1 MIFLH
6 LLTVQNGGIKRSSL
20 EVLSRG
26 RELVDSIGQSNGE
39 NSDQNSPQNSQ
50 QNSGQS
56 AGNQGELH
64 AVVCSPEV
72 ASWDEAKWAAE
83 LGAYGVDTV
92 WSATDVAFKEH
103 NNQALLS
110 AMQSAHA
117 QATDQ
122 GAKPSVVA
130 MASTEGVKDILG
142 ALSMRLG
149 ASVVADVSEFGVVAE
164 GDGVLLTATR
174 PVMASKANTH
184 VQAQAQHVMV
194 SVRSGS
200 YGILENGENQNG
212 ENQNAK
218 PLNHQPVRIVPLK
231 IERADSKLQTQIRE
245 IITAAA
251 DTIDLNEAEAIV
263 AAGRGVKDEA
273 AKALIAELAG
283 VLNAGIGASRALT
296 EAGIYD
302 PSVQIGQTGK
312 VVSPQLYIA
321 VGISGAIQHVAGIT
335 NSKVIVAVNKDADAP
350 IFEVAD
356 YGIVGDLYEVLPAL
370 IAEIKRVKG

>member
-26 RELVDSIGQSNGE
+26 RELVASMGE
-39 NSDQNSPQNSQ
+39 HGGGGNS
-50 QNSGQS
+50 
-56 AGNQGELH
+56 AELH

-72 ASWDEAKWAAE
+72 ADWDAAKWSAE
-83 LGAYGVDTV
+83 IGAYGVNTI
-92 WSATDVAFKEH
+92 WMATDEAFKEH
-103 NNQALLS
+103 NNQALIS
-110 AMQSAHA
+110 AVKAAHA
-117 QATDQ
+117 QAT
-122 GAKPSVVA
+122 GNGTKASVVA
-130 MASTEGVKDILG
+130 MASTEGVKDIIG
-142 ALSMRLG
+142 ALSVRLG
-149 ASVVADVSEFGVVAE
+149 ASVIADVSKFEVSTE
-164 GDGVLLTATR
+164 GDGVQLSATR
-174 PVMASKANTH
+174 PVMASKAQTQ
-184 VQAQAQHVMV
+184 VQASAQHVMV

-200 YGILENGENQNG
+200 YGILESAGSHENSTIS
-212 ENQNAK
+212 
-218 PLNHQPVRIVPLK
+218 LQPVS
-231 IERADSKLQTQIRE
+231 IEDADSKLHTKIRE

-296 EAGIYD
+296 EAGVYD

-370 IAEIKRVKG
+370 IAEIKRRKG

>member
-1 MIFLH
+1 
-6 LLTVQNGGIKRSSL
+6 
-20 EVLSRG
+20 
-26 RELVDSIGQSNGE
+26 
-39 NSDQNSPQNSQ
+39 
-50 QNSGQS
+50 
-56 AGNQGELH
+56 
-64 AVVCSPEV
+64 
-72 ASWDEAKWAAE
+72 
-83 LGAYGVDTV
+83 
-92 WSATDVAFKEH
+92 
-103 NNQALLS
+103 
-110 AMQSAHA
+110 
-117 QATDQ
+117 
-122 GAKPSVVA
+122 
-130 MASTEGVKDILG
+130 
-142 ALSMRLG
+142 
-149 ASVVADVSEFGVVAE
+149 
-164 GDGVLLTATR
+164 
-174 PVMASKANTH
+174 
-184 VQAQAQHVMV
+184 MV

-200 YGILENGENQNG
+200 YGILENGENQN
-212 ENQNAK
+212 AK
-218 PLNHQPVRIVPLK
+218 SLNHQPVRI
-231 IERADSKLQTQIRE
+231 EHADSKLQTQIRE

-302 PSVQIGQTGK
+302 PSMQIGQTGK

-335 NSKVIVAVNKDADAP
+335 NSNVIVAVNKDADAS

>member
-6 LLTVQNGGIKRSSL
+6 LLTVQSGGIKRSSL
-20 EVLSRG
+20 EVLARG
-26 RELVDSIGQSNGE
+26 RALADALNTNGH
-39 NSDQNSPQNSQ
+39 
-50 QNSGQS
+50 
-56 AGNQGELH
+56 AAELH

-72 ASWDEAKWAAE
+72 ADWTAEKWTQE

-92 WSATDVAFKEH
+92 WSATDESFKEH
-103 NNQALLS
+103 NNQALL
-110 AMQSAHA
+110 AAVQTAHS
-117 QATDQ
+117 QATDL

-149 ASVVADVSEFGVVAE
+149 ASVVADVSEFGVAAE
-164 GDGVLLTATR
+164 GDELQLTATR
-174 PVMASKANTH
+174 PVMASKAQTQ
-184 VQAQAQHVMV
+184 VQTTAKHVMV

-200 YGILENGENQNG
+200 YGILEAAGGHEG
-212 ENQNAK
+212 GT
-218 PLNHQPVRIVPLK
+218 PTHQPVKIEHLK
-231 IERADSKLQTQIRE
+231 IEQTDSKLQTQIRE

-263 AAGRGVKDEA
+263 AAGRGVKDET

-296 EAGIYD
+296 EAGVYD

-312 VVSPQLYIA
+312 VVAPQLYIA

-370 IAEIKRVKG
+370 IAEIKRLKG

>member
-26 RELVDSIGQSNGE
+26 RDLVASMGEHGGGNG
-39 NSDQNSPQNSQ
+39 
-50 QNSGQS
+50 
-56 AGNQGELH
+56 AELH

-72 ASWDEAKWAAE
+72 ADWDAAKWDAE
-83 LGAYGVDTV
+83 IGPYGVNTV
-92 WSATDVAFKEH
+92 WMATDEAFKEH

-110 AMQSAHA
+110 AVQAAHA
-117 QATDQ
+117 QAT
-122 GAKPSVVA
+122 GNGTKASVVA

-142 ALSMRLG
+142 ALSVRLG
-149 ASVVADVSEFGVVAE
+149 ASVIADVSEFEVSRE
-164 GDGVLLTATR
+164 GDGVQLSATR
-174 PVMASKANTH
+174 PVMASKAQTQ
-184 VQAQAQHVMV
+184 VQTTAQHVMV

-200 YGILENGENQNG
+200 YGILENRDGQKAG
-212 ENQNAK
+212 T
-218 PLNHQPVRIVPLK
+218 PILQPVS
-231 IERADSKLQTQIRE
+231 IEDADSKLHTKIRE

-263 AAGRGVKDEA
+263 AAGRGVKDET

-296 EAGIYD
+296 EAGVYD

-370 IAEIKRVKG
+370 IAEIKRRKG

>member
-26 RELVDSIGQSNGE
+26 RELVSSMGEHGGGNG
-39 NSDQNSPQNSQ
+39 
-50 QNSGQS
+50 
-56 AGNQGELH
+56 AELH

-72 ASWDEAKWAAE
+72 TDWDAAKWSAE
-83 LGAYGVDTV
+83 IGAYGVNTV
-92 WSATDVAFKEH
+92 WMATDEAFKEH
-103 NNQALLS
+103 NNQALIS
-110 AMQSAHA
+110 AVQAAHA
-117 QATDQ
+117 QAT
-122 GAKPSVVA
+122 GNGTKASVVA

-142 ALSMRLG
+142 ALSVRLG
-149 ASVVADVSEFGVVAE
+149 ASVIADVSEFEVSTE
-164 GDGVLLTATR
+164 GDGVQLSATR
-174 PVMASKANTH
+174 PVMASKAQTK
-184 VQAQAQHVMV
+184 VQASAQHVMV

-200 YGILENGENQNG
+200 YGILENGDGQKAG
-212 ENQNAK
+212 T
-218 PLNHQPVRIVPLK
+218 PILQPVS
-231 IERADSKLQTQIRE
+231 IEDADSKLHTKIRE

-263 AAGRGVKDEA
+263 AAGRWGVKDEA
-273 AKALIAELAG
+273 AKALIAELAE

-296 EAGIYD
+296 EAGVYD

-370 IAEIKRVKG
+370 IAEIKRRKA

>member
-26 RELVDSIGQSNGE
+26 RELVDSIGKSGG
-39 NSDQNSPQNSQ
+39 SQ
-50 QNSGQS
+50 
-56 AGNQGELH
+56 AELH

-72 ASWDEAKWAAE
+72 AGWDEAKWAAE
-83 LGAYGVDTV
+83 LGAYGVDTL
-92 WSATDVAFKEH
+92 WSATDEVFKEH

-110 AMQSAHA
+110 AVQSAHA

-122 GAKPSVVA
+122 GAKSSVVA

-184 VQAQAQHVMV
+184 VRAQSQHVMV

-200 YGILENGENQNG
+200 YRILENGESQNRV
-212 ENQNAK
+212 NQNAK
-218 PLNHQPVRIVPLK
+218 PLNHQPVG
-231 IERADSKLQTQIRE
+231 IELADSKLQTQIRE

-302 PSVQIGQTGK
+302 PSMQIGQTGK

-335 NSKVIVAVNKDADAP
+335 NSNVIVAVNKDADAS

>member
-6 LLTVQNGGIKRSSL
+6 LLTVQSGGIKRSSL
-20 EVLSRG
+20 EVLARG
-26 RELVDSIGQSNGE
+26 RALADALNT
-39 NSDQNSPQNSQ
+39 
-50 QNSGQS
+50 SGH
-56 AGNQGELH
+56 AVELH

-72 ASWDEAKWAAE
+72 ADWTAEKWTQE

-92 WSATDVAFKEH
+92 WSATDESFKEH
-103 NNQALLS
+103 NNQALL
-110 AMQSAHA
+110 AAVQTAHS
-117 QATDQ
+117 QATDL

-149 ASVVADVSEFGVVAE
+149 ASVVADVSEFGVAAE
-164 GDGVLLTATR
+164 GDGLQLTATR
-174 PVMASKANTH
+174 PVMASKAQTQ
-184 VQAQAQHVMV
+184 VQTTAKHVMV
-194 SVRSGS
+194 SVRSGA
-200 YGILENGENQNG
+200 YGILEAAGGHEG
-212 ENQNAK
+212 GTHT
-218 PLNHQPVRIVPLK
+218 HQPVKIEHLK
-231 IERADSKLQTQIRE
+231 IEQTDSKLQTQIRE

-263 AAGRGVKDEA
+263 AAGRGVKDET

-296 EAGIYD
+296 EAGVYD

-312 VVSPQLYIA
+312 VVAPQLYIA

-335 NSKVIVAVNKDADAP
+335 NSKMIVAVNKDADAP

-370 IAEIKRVKG
+370 IAEIKRLKG

>member
-6 LLTVQNGGIKRSSL
+6 LLTVQSGGIKRSSL

-26 RELVDSIGQSNGE
+26 RELADALNTNGH
-39 NSDQNSPQNSQ
+39 
-50 QNSGQS
+50 
-56 AGNQGELH
+56 AAELH

-72 ASWDEAKWAAE
+72 ADWTAEKWSAE

-92 WSATDVAFKEH
+92 WSATDESFKEH
-103 NNQALLS
+103 NNQALLA
-110 AMQSAHA
+110 AMQTTHS
-117 QATDQ
+117 QATDL

-149 ASVVADVSEFGVVAE
+149 ASVVADVSEFGVAAE
-164 GDGVLLTATR
+164 GDGLQLTATR
-174 PVMASKANTH
+174 PVMASKAQTQ
-184 VQAQAQHVMV
+184 VQTTAKHVMV

-200 YGILENGENQNG
+200 YGILEAAGGHEG
-212 ENQNAK
+212 GT
-218 PLNHQPVRIVPLK
+218 PTHQPVKIEHLK
-231 IERADSKLQTQIRE
+231 IEQTDSKLQTQIRE

-263 AAGRGVKDEA
+263 AAGRGVKDET

-296 EAGIYD
+296 EAGVYD

-312 VVSPQLYIA
+312 VVAPQLYIA

-370 IAEIKRVKG
+370 IAEIKRLKG

>member
-26 RELVDSIGQSNGE
+26 RALADALNT
-39 NSDQNSPQNSQ
+39 
-50 QNSGQS
+50 SGH
-56 AGNQGELH
+56 AAELH

-92 WSATDVAFKEH
+92 WSATDEAFKEH

-184 VQAQAQHVMV
+184 VRAQAQHVMV

-200 YGILENGENQNG
+200 YGILENGVLENG

-251 DTIDLNEAEAIV
+251 NTIDLNEAEAIV

>member
-26 RELVDSIGQSNGE
+26 RALADALNT
-39 NSDQNSPQNSQ
+39 
-50 QNSGQS
+50 SGH
-56 AGNQGELH
+56 AAELH

-92 WSATDVAFKEH
+92 WSATDEAFKEH

-184 VQAQAQHVMV
+184 VRAQAQHVMV

-200 YGILENGENQNG
+200 YGILENGVLENG

>member
-26 RELVDSIGQSNGE
+26 RELVDSISQSNE
-39 NSDQNSPQNSQ
+39 
-50 QNSGQS
+50 QS
-56 AGNQGELH
+56 AGSQAELH

-92 WSATDVAFKEH
+92 WSATDEAFKEH

-122 GAKPSVVA
+122 GAKPSAVA

-296 EAGIYD
+296 EAGMYD

>member
-20 EVLSRG
+20 EVLARG
-26 RELVDSIGQSNGE
+26 RALADALKT
-39 NSDQNSPQNSQ
+39 
-50 QNSGQS
+50 SGQ
-56 AGNQGELH
+56 AVELH

-72 ASWDEAKWAAE
+72 ADWTAEKWSAE

-92 WSATDVAFKEH
+92 WSANDEVFKEH
-103 NNQALLS
+103 NNQALLA
-110 AMQSAHA
+110 AMQTAHA

-149 ASVVADVSEFGVVAE
+149 ASVVADVSEFGVAAE
-164 GDGVLLTATR
+164 GDGLQLTATR
-174 PVMASKANTH
+174 PVMASKAQTQ
-184 VQAQAQHVMV
+184 VQTTAKHVMV

-200 YGILENGENQNG
+200 YGILEAAGGHEG
-212 ENQNAK
+212 GT
-218 PLNHQPVRIVPLK
+218 PTHQPVKIEHLK
-231 IERADSKLQTQIRE
+231 IEQTDSKLQTQIRE

-263 AAGRGVKDEA
+263 AAGRGVKDET

-296 EAGIYD
+296 EAGVYD

-312 VVSPQLYIA
+312 VVAPQLYIA

-370 IAEIKRVKG
+370 IAEIKRLKG

>member
-26 RELVDSIGQSNGE
+26 RALADALNT
-39 NSDQNSPQNSQ
+39 
-50 QNSGQS
+50 SGH
-56 AGNQGELH
+56 AAELH

-92 WSATDVAFKEH
+92 WSATDEAFKEH

-164 GDGVLLTATR
+164 GNGVLLTATR

-200 YGILENGENQNG
+200 YGILENGVLENG

-296 EAGIYD
+296 EAGMYD

-335 NSKVIVAVNKDADAP
+335 NSKVIVAVNKDVDAP

>member
-26 RELVDSIGQSNGE
+26 RELVDSG
-39 NSDQNSPQNSQ
+39 
-50 QNSGQS
+50 GQS
-56 AGNQGELH
+56 AGIQAELH

-72 ASWDEAKWAAE
+72 AGWDEAKWAAE
-83 LGAYGVDTV
+83 LGAYGVDTL
-92 WSATDVAFKEH
+92 WSAKDEAFKEH

-110 AMQSAHA
+110 AVQSAHA

-164 GDGVLLTATR
+164 GDGVQLTATR

-184 VQAQAQHVMV
+184 VRAQAQHVMV

-200 YGILENGENQNG
+200 YGILENGENQK
-212 ENQNAK
+212 AK
-218 PLNHQPVRIVPLK
+218 SLNHQPVG
-231 IERADSKLQTQIRE
+231 IEHADSKLQTQIRE

-321 VGISGAIQHVAGIT
+321 VGISGAIQHVAGIS
-335 NSKVIVAVNKDADAP
+335 NSNVIVAVNKDANAP

-356 YGIVGDLYEVLPAL
+356 FGIVGDLYEVLPAL
-370 IAEIKRVKG
+370 IAEIKRVKS

>member
-26 RELVDSIGQSNGE
+26 RALADALNT
-39 NSDQNSPQNSQ
+39 
-50 QNSGQS
+50 SGH
-56 AGNQGELH
+56 AAELH

-92 WSATDVAFKEH
+92 WSATDEAFKEH

-110 AMQSAHA
+110 AVQSAHA

-122 GAKPSVVA
+122 GAKPSAVA

-184 VQAQAQHVMV
+184 VRAQAQHVMV

-200 YGILENGENQNG
+200 YGVLENGILENGENQN
-212 ENQNAK
+212 AK
-218 PLNHQPVRIVPLK
+218 SLNHQPVSIVPLK

>member
-26 RELVDSIGQSNGE
+26 RALADALNT
-39 NSDQNSPQNSQ
+39 SDH
-50 QNSGQS
+50 
-56 AGNQGELH
+56 AAELH

-92 WSATDVAFKEH
+92 WSATDEAFKEH

-200 YGILENGENQNG
+200 YGILENGVLENG

-231 IERADSKLQTQIRE
+231 TEFADSKLQTQIRE

>member
-26 RELVDSIGQSNGE
+26 RALADALNT
-39 NSDQNSPQNSQ
+39 SDH
-50 QNSGQS
+50 
-56 AGNQGELH
+56 AAELH

-92 WSATDVAFKEH
+92 WSATDEAFKEH

-184 VQAQAQHVMV
+184 VRAQAQHVMV

-200 YGILENGENQNG
+200 YGILENGVLENG

>member
-6 LLTVQNGGIKRSSL
+6 LLTVQSGGIKRSSL

-26 RELVDSIGQSNGE
+26 RELADALNTNGH
-39 NSDQNSPQNSQ
+39 
-50 QNSGQS
+50 
-56 AGNQGELH
+56 AAELH

-72 ASWDEAKWAAE
+72 ADWTAEKWSAE

-92 WSATDVAFKEH
+92 WSATDESFKEH
-103 NNQALLS
+103 NNQALL
-110 AMQSAHA
+110 AAVQTAHS
-117 QATDQ
+117 QATDL

-149 ASVVADVSEFGVVAE
+149 ASVVADVSEFGAVAE
-164 GDGVLLTATR
+164 GDGLQLTATR
-174 PVMASKANTH
+174 PVMASKAQTQ
-184 VQAQAQHVMV
+184 VQTTAKHVMV

-200 YGILENGENQNG
+200 YGILEAAGGYEG
-212 ENQNAK
+212 GAHT
-218 PLNHQPVRIVPLK
+218 HQPVKIEHLK
-231 IERADSKLQTQIRE
+231 IEQTDSKLQTQIRE

-263 AAGRGVKDEA
+263 AAGRGVKDET

-296 EAGIYD
+296 EAGVYD

-312 VVSPQLYIA
+312 VVAPQLYIA

-370 IAEIKRVKG
+370 IAEIKRLKG

>member
-6 LLTVQNGGIKRSSL
+6 LLTVQSGAIKRASL
-20 EVLSRG
+20 EVLARG
-26 RELVDSIGQSNGE
+26 RALADVLNTNGQE
-39 NSDQNSPQNSQ
+39 V
-50 QNSGQS
+50 
-56 AGNQGELH
+56 ELH
-64 AVVCSPEV
+64 AVVCTPEV
-72 ASWDEAKWAAE
+72 ADWTAEKWSAE

-92 WSATDVAFKEH
+92 WSATDESFKEH
-103 NNQALLS
+103 NNQALL
-110 AMQSAHA
+110 AAVEAAHA
-117 QATDQ
+117 QATDL

-149 ASVVADVSEFGVVAE
+149 ASVVADVSEFGVAAE
-164 GDGVLLTATR
+164 GDGLQLTATR
-174 PVMASKANTH
+174 PVMASKAQTQ
-184 VQAQAQHVMV
+184 VQTTAKHVMV

-200 YGILENGENQNG
+200 YGILEAAGGHEG
-212 ENQNAK
+212 GT
-218 PLNHQPVRIVPLK
+218 PTHQPVKIEYLK
-231 IERADSKLQTQIRE
+231 IEQTDSKLQTQIRE

-263 AAGRGVKDEA
+263 AAGRGVKDET

-296 EAGIYD
+296 EAGVYD

-312 VVSPQLYIA
+312 VVAPQLYIA

-370 IAEIKRVKG
+370 IAEIKRLKG

>member
-26 RELVDSIGQSNGE
+26 RELVNSMGEHGGGNGT
-39 NSDQNSPQNSQ
+39 
-50 QNSGQS
+50 
-56 AGNQGELH
+56 ELH

-72 ASWDEAKWAAE
+72 ADWDAAKWSAE
-83 LGAYGVDTV
+83 IGPYGVNTV
-92 WSATDVAFKEH
+92 WMATDEAFKEH

-110 AMQSAHA
+110 AVQAAHA
-117 QATDQ
+117 QAT
-122 GAKPSVVA
+122 GNGTKASVVA

-142 ALSMRLG
+142 ALSVRLG
-149 ASVVADVSEFGVVAE
+149 ASVIADVSEFGVSTE
-164 GDGVLLTATR
+164 GDRVQLSATR
-174 PVMASKANTH
+174 PVMASKAQTK
-184 VQAQAQHVMV
+184 VQASTQHVMV

-200 YGILENGENQNG
+200 YGILESAGSNENSTIS
-212 ENQNAK
+212 
-218 PLNHQPVRIVPLK
+218 LQPVS
-231 IERADSKLQTQIRE
+231 IEDSDSKLHTKIRE

-296 EAGIYD
+296 EAGVYD

-370 IAEIKRVKG
+370 IAEIKRRKG

>member
-1 MIFLH
+1 
-6 LLTVQNGGIKRSSL
+6 
-20 EVLSRG
+20 
-26 RELVDSIGQSNGE
+26 
-39 NSDQNSPQNSQ
+39 
-50 QNSGQS
+50 
-56 AGNQGELH
+56 
-64 AVVCSPEV
+64 VVCSPEV
-72 ASWDEAKWAAE
+72 ADWTAEKWTQE

-92 WSATDVAFKEH
+92 WSATDESFKEH
-103 NNQALLS
+103 NNQALL
-110 AMQSAHA
+110 AAVQTAHS
-117 QATDQ
+117 QATDL

-164 GDGVLLTATR
+164 GDGLQLTATR
-174 PVMASKANTH
+174 PVMASKAQTQ
-184 VQAQAQHVMV
+184 VQATAKHVMV

-200 YGILENGENQNG
+200 YGILEAAGGHEG
-212 ENQNAK
+212 GT
-218 PLNHQPVRIVPLK
+218 PTHQPVKIEHLK
-231 IERADSKLQTQIRE
+231 IEQTDSKLQTQIRE

-263 AAGRGVKDEA
+263 AAGRGVKDET

-296 EAGIYD
+296 EAGVYD

-312 VVSPQLYIA
+312 VVAPQLYIS

-370 IAEIKRVKG
+370 IAEIKRLKG

>member
-26 RELVDSIGQSNGE
+26 RELVASMGEHGGGNG
-39 NSDQNSPQNSQ
+39 
-50 QNSGQS
+50 
-56 AGNQGELH
+56 AELH

-72 ASWDEAKWAAE
+72 ADWDAAKWSAE
-83 LGAYGVDTV
+83 IGPYGVNTV
-92 WSATDVAFKEH
+92 WMATDEAFKEH

-110 AMQSAHA
+110 AVQAAHA
-117 QATDQ
+117 QAT
-122 GAKPSVVA
+122 GNGTKASVVA

-142 ALSMRLG
+142 ALSVRLG
-149 ASVVADVSEFGVVAE
+149 ASVIADVSEFEVSTE
-164 GDGVLLTATR
+164 GDRVQLSATR
-174 PVMASKANTH
+174 PVMASKAQTK
-184 VQAQAQHVMV
+184 VQASAQHVMV

-200 YGILENGENQNG
+200 YGILESAGSHENSTIS
-212 ENQNAK
+212 
-218 PLNHQPVRIVPLK
+218 LQPVS
-231 IERADSKLQTQIRE
+231 IEDADSKLHTKIRE

-296 EAGIYD
+296 EAGVYD

-370 IAEIKRVKG
+370 IAEIKRRKG

>member
-26 RELVDSIGQSNGE
+26 RALADALNT
-39 NSDQNSPQNSQ
+39 
-50 QNSGQS
+50 SGH
-56 AGNQGELH
+56 AAELH
-64 AVVCSPEV
+64 SVVCSPEV

-92 WSATDVAFKEH
+92 WSATDEAFKEH

-200 YGILENGENQNG
+200 YGVLENGILENG

-231 IERADSKLQTQIRE
+231 IERADSKLQTQIRD
-245 IITAAA
+245 IIPAAA
-251 DTIDLNEAEAIV
+251 DTIDLNEADAIV

-296 EAGIYD
+296 EAGMYD